1 MKQRNL
7 KALISKII
15 LFYSIFYGAMKIIA
29 VLFRDAWPLPHLI
42 MAVPFVIFAVVGGIM
57 LKRDTYSWAYVAAGA
72 VIISIVRYYEIE
84 WLQQLH
90 QYFS

>member
-7 KALISKII
+7 KALISQII
-15 LFYSIFYGAMKIIA
+15 LFYSLFSGALTIVA
-29 VLFRDAWPLPHLI
+29 VLFSDAWPLPNLI
-42 MAVPFVIFAVVGGIM
+42 MAIPFVVFAVIGGIM
-57 LKRDTYSWAYVAAGA
+57 LKRDTYSWIYVAAG
-72 VIISIVRYYEIE
+72 VVVISIVRYFEIQ